1 MEGPPPTAWHL
12 DSWQGWSRSLPPAA
26 LFRRGQPSSS
36 AGLRA
41 AVLLMGRLGYDD
53 SLDAFGVHG
62 IGGFLGAV
70 LTGIFCSLAFNE

>member
-1 MEGPPPTAWHL
+1 
-12 DSWQGWSRSLPPAA
+12 